1 MLDPR
6 PAAPARPL
14 TFTADTRLQQM
25 RQDFVNTG
33 WTGLA
38 LLVAVILGIT
48 LWRVSDFPSDKN
60 WQGPLASVTL
70 LALVFYTLYLF
81 RRRLPYTLKASVLV
95 GIFLLGGATSL
106 PVFGYAGGGS
116 TAWMV
121 TGCIIAALLFS
132 KRVAMGAIGFATL
145 VLGLAG
151 WAFVSGWHK
160 LPVNLNIMLTQW
172 PSWANVMVSVAA
184 TTGIITLA
192 LAAYSRGLLQALKEL
207 ENQRDQIEHMASH
220 DNLTGLPMLRLAV
233 DRCDM
238 AIRHAQ
244 RAQQKVA
251 LLFIDLDGFKAVN
264 DTFGHEA
271 GDHVLREVAKRLK
284 SSVRAADTAARI
296 GGDEFV
302 ILLTGL
308 ENADF
313 AGDVAAKLI
322 RVVGQPIAYE
332 GQELEVGASVGI
344 SIFPDHATD
353 TLALRKAADEA
364 MYSAKKAGKNRH
376 QLAQVQA

>member
-1 MLDPR
+1 MRAPR
-6 PAAPARPL
+6 PAPASPL
-14 TFTADTRLQQM
+14 TFTADARLLQM

-38 LLVAVILGIT
+38 LLMAVIIAIT
-48 LWRVSDFPSDKN
+48 IWRVFDFPADRG
-60 WQGPLASVTL
+60 WQGPVAAVSAMA
-70 LALVFYTLYLF
+70 ALFYSLYLF

-95 GIFLLGGATSL
+95 GVFMLGGSTGL
-106 PVFGYAGGGS
+106 PLFGYAGGGS

-121 TGCIIAALLFS
+121 TGCFIAAVLFS
-132 KRVAMGAIGFATL
+132 RRVAMGAIGFATL
-145 VLGLAG
+145 VLGIAA
-151 WAFVSGWHK
+151 WAFVSGWHQ
-160 LPVNLNIMLTQW
+160 LPVNLNLMLVQW

-184 TTGIITLA
+184 TTGIMALA
-192 LAAYSRGLLQALKEL
+192 LAAYSRGLLEALKEL

-251 LLFIDLDGFKAVN
+251 LMFIDLDGFKAVN
-264 DTFGHEA
+264 DTHGHEA
-271 GDHVLREVAKRLK
+271 GDHVLREVARRLK
-284 SSVRAADTAARI
+284 GSVRAADTAARI

-302 ILLTGL
+302 IVLTGL

-322 RVVGQPIAYE
+322 RVVGEPIRYNSR
-332 GQELEVGASVGI
+332 ELEVGASVGI
-344 SIFPDHATD
+344 SIFPDHAGD
-353 TLALRKAADEA
+353 TLSMRKAADEA

-376 QLAQVQA
+376 MVAQAVA